1 MLFLTTSN
9 FKSILPI
16 SNPSVIMNCIHF
28 SLLEVHV
35 TYFFLTSYL
44 FKSSNFYDYMFTVD
58 ASILR
63 NIILLIISNLDSQQ
77 SSLTDWF
84 NLLKIIQ
91 SISYFCIC
99 FFHFIDLF
107 FPSFMYIY
115 INVYYSHSSPTLSYP
130 LLPSPPQV
138 QHPSSSQVPLSI
150 SCLSVY
156 FCYMCPTEVHQSCP
170 PRHRSG
176 VIC

>member
-115 INVYYSHSSPTLSYP
+115 KCILFTLISHP
-130 LLPSPPQV
+130 LLSPLAFTTSSSASFFLTSPPLNIM
-138 QHPSSSQVPLSI
+138 PF
-150 SCLSVY
+150 CLLLLYVS
-156 FCYMCPTEVHQSCP
+156 HWS
-170 PRHRSG
+170 
-176 VIC
+176 